1 MLRYLLGQA
10 VITNPSAGQRAGLL
24 LQKMLKLDEAG
35 HVDVK
40 PDTIS
45 FRSAIAAWTK
55 SGNALA
61 AERTEAMLRLMIE
74 FSREGH
80 NDVKPA
86 RITLLQ

>member
-1 MLRYLLGQA
+1 MEELGLQSNIISFNA
-10 VITNPSAGQRAGLL
+10 AISAWASSNNPSAGQRAGLL

-45 FRSAIAAWTK
+45 FRSTIATWTK

-61 AERTEAMLRLMIE
+61 AARA
-74 FSREGH
+74 EGA
-80 NDVKPA
+80 NPSAYD
-86 RITLLQ
+86 